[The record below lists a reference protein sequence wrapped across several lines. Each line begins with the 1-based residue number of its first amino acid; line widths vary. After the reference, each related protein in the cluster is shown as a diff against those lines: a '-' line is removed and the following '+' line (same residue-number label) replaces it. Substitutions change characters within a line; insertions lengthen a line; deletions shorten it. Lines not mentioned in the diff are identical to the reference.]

1 MNGFAL
7 KKVNKT
13 SGLVMFQQ
21 SIKEFK
27 EMKGHAKLKLME
39 KRVKAQNKELT
50 ARVEFE

>member
-1 MNGFAL
+1 MNGFVKKKL
-7 KKVNKT
+7 KKT

-27 EMKGHAKLKLME
+27 EMKGHAKLKLVS
-39 KRVKAQNKELT
+39 KRIKAQNKELT